1 MSEFILASGSSR
13 RHSLLN
19 QLDLAYRISIPDIN
33 EMTEPNESPE
43 IYVCRMARSKAL
55 QVFETT
61 EYDLSILAADTII
74 TLSNEI
80 IGKPI
85 DVQHA
90 KNILQKLSA
99 AEHNVLTALYLKTQN
114 ENYKAIVKTKVKFRP
129 LSSIEINAYCLTDE
143 PYDKAGAYAIQGLAS
158 SFIEYISGSYTN
170 VMGLPLLELTEL
182 LRQAKLYDLNT
193 V

>member
-61 EYDLSILAADTII
+61 EYDQSILAADTII